1 MANNSSSVTIVT
13 DQPKF
18 SGSSAQEGRKW
29 GTVIE
34 SIIDNVSVRF
44 EDGLKTFSRIFYLCG
59 KNYDSHSKNIISL
72 TFPLL
77 CMCVSISTIIHER
90 KH

>member
-44 EDGLKTFSRIFYLCG
+44 EDGLKTFS
-59 KNYDSHSKNIISL
+59 
-72 TFPLL
+72 
-77 CMCVSISTIIHER
+77 
-90 KH
+90 

>member
-18 SGSSAQEGRKW
+18 SGSSSQEGRKW

-44 EDGLKTFSRIFYLCG
+44 EDGLKTFS
-59 KNYDSHSKNIISL
+59 
-72 TFPLL
+72 
-77 CMCVSISTIIHER
+77 
-90 KH
+90 